1 MTQKLDVYDE
11 NMFWQNVKGSL
22 LS

>member
-11 NMFWQNVKGSL
+11 NMFWQNAKGSL